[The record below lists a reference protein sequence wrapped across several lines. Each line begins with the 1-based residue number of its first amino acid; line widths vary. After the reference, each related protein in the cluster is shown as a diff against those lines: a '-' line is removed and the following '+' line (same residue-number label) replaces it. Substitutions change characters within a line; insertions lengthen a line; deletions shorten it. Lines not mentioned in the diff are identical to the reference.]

1 MSEEFPHR
9 VQNGDGSATWISCQD
24 FDSYVASSSWYA
36 RALAAEKEVDR
47 LAALHLE
54 RTKTTDRDLRDLIA
68 ERDAAEKRA
77 EEAEGEVER
86 LRTDLM
92 VASQELDAAGCQVA
106 ASDAHRATFGETK

>member
-1 MSEEFPHR
+1 MAEGMNWPQR
-9 VQNGDGSATWISCQD
+9 L
-24 FDSYVASSSWYA
+24 
-36 RALAAEKEVDR
+36 LAAQE
-47 LAALHLE
+47 ALL
-54 RTKTTDRDLRDLIA
+54 
-68 ERDAAEKRA
+68 AAEKRA